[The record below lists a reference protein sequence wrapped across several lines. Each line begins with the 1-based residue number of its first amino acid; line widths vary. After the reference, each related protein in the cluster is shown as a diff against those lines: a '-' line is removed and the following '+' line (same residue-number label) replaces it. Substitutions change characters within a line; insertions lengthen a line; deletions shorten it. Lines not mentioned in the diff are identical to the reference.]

1 MKVSIIV
8 PVYNMEK
15 RLNKCLDSLIN
26 QTYKDVEIIIVND
39 GSMDHSLDIIREY
52 QAKDSRIKVIN
63 QRNLGISEARN
74 NGLAMATGDYIC
86 FADSDD
92 YIELNMIEELVNKIT
107 ADKSDIVVCDYYIF
121 DDTNRKVMTVG
132 YDELFGGSI
141 YDNPNII
148 KDIDFAPWNKIYKK
162 ELFDGIKFPVNTKYE
177 DFEAILKVFSK
188 ASKITKL
195 NKPLYDYYFNMSG
208 ETRNQTVKNMDML
221 KIAINLEEYFDFNGK
236 SVVLRDAYVSIVSE
250 KLLHSASTLFKITT
264 LKVCLKYID
273 DVYKYLNR
281 YPHWKK
287 LYRKNKLD
295 SNYIKFIRGH
305 KFMLKLY
312 ATLRITLYKIIG
324 R

>member
-15 RLNKCLDSLIN
+15 RINKCLDSLVN
-26 QTYKDVEIIIVND
+26 QTYKNIEIIIIND

-52 QAKDSRIKVIN
+52 QSKDSRIKVIN
-63 QRNLGISEARN
+63 QRNMGISEARN
-74 NGLAMATGDYIC
+74 NGLAIATGEYIC

-92 YIELNMIEELVNKIT
+92 YVELDMIEELVNKINM
-107 ADKSDIVVCDYYIF
+107 DKSDIVVCDYYMF
-121 DDTNRKVMTVG
+121 DDQTRKVIEVG
-132 YDELFGGSI
+132 YNELFGGSI

-162 ELFDGIKFPVNTKYE
+162 ELFDGVKFPVNTKYE

-208 ETRNQTVKNMDML
+208 ETRNQTTKNMDML

-236 SVVLRDAYVSIVSE
+236 SVVLRDAYVSTISE

-273 DVYKYLNR
+273 DVYKYLGK
-281 YPHWKK
+281 YPKWKK
-287 LYRKNKLD
+287 LYRKNMID
-295 SNYIKFIRGH
+295 SKYIKFIRGH

-312 ATLRITLYKIIG
+312 ATLRITLFKIIG

>member
-1 MKVSIIV
+1 MKVSMIV

-26 QTYKDVEIIIVND
+26 QTYKDIEIIVVND

-52 QAKDSRIKVIN
+52 QAKDSRLKVIN
-63 QRNLGISEARN
+63 QRNMGISEARN
-74 NGLAMATGDYIC
+74 NGLAIATGDYIC
-86 FADSDD
+86 FTDSDD
-92 YIELNMIEELVNKIT
+92 YVELDMIEELVNKMT
-107 ADKSDIVVCDYYIF
+107 TDKSDIVVCDYYMF
-121 DDTNRKVMTVG
+121 DDQTRKVMTVG

-162 ELFDGIKFPVNTKYE
+162 ELFDGVKFPVNTKYE
-177 DFEAILKVFSK
+177 DFEAILKVFGK

-208 ETRNQTVKNMDML
+208 ETRNQTPKNMDML

-236 SVVLRDAYVSIVSE
+236 NVILRDAYVSTISE
-250 KLLHSASTLFKITT
+250 KLLHSASTLFKITS
-264 LKVCLKYID
+264 LKVCLKYIN
-273 DVYKYLNR
+273 DVYKYLDK
-281 YPHWKK
+281 YPKWKK
-287 LYRKNKLD
+287 LYKKNKID
-295 SNYIKFIRGH
+295 SKYIKFIRGH

-312 ATLRITLYKIIG
+312 AILRITLYKIIG

>member
-15 RLNKCLDSLIN
+15 RINKCLDSLVN
-26 QTYKDVEIIIVND
+26 QTYKNIEIIIIND

-52 QAKDSRIKVIN
+52 QSKDSRIKVIN
-63 QRNLGISEARN
+63 QRNMGISEARN
-74 NGLAMATGDYIC
+74 NGLAIATGDFIC

-92 YIELNMIEELVNKIT
+92 YLELNMIEELVNKIT
-107 ADKSDIVVCDYYIF
+107 TDKSDIVICDYYMF
-121 DDTNRKVMTVG
+121 DEKSRKVMTVG
-132 YDELFGGSI
+132 YDSLFGGSI

-162 ELFDGIKFPVNTKYE
+162 ELFDSIKFPVNTKYE
-177 DFEAILKVFSK
+177 DFETILKVFSK

-195 NKPLYDYYFNMSG
+195 NRPLYDYYFNMFG
-208 ETRNQTVKNMDML
+208 ETRNQTTKNMDML

-236 SVVLRDAYVSIVSE
+236 SVILRDAYVSTISE
-250 KLLHSASTLFKITT
+250 KLLHSASTLFKITS
-264 LKVCLKYID
+264 LKECLKYINA
-273 DVYKYLNR
+273 VYKYLGK
-281 YPHWKK
+281 YPKWKK
-287 LYRKNKLD
+287 LYRKNKID
-295 SNYIKFIRGH
+295 SKYIKFIRGH